1 MRSMRHLPVGSGWLR
16 WLLVI
21 ALTLFSPL
29 LAAAVAAPE
38 ENLNIFS
45 PAGKQA
51 EGIRNLFYLV
61 LAITGGIFVLV
72 GGMLIYCIVRFR
84 EKGTPSAVEPPQ
96 VYGSLP
102 LELAWTVAPALVVF
116 VLFLVV
122 VRYINEIRATE
133 PQPNALHVT
142 VIGHQW
148 WWEYQYQDPASPG
161 GKLIVANELHI
172 PVNRPMHLNL
182 QSVDVI
188 HSFWVPRLA
197 GKTDVVPNRTN
208 FMWIQADEAGWFYGQ
223 CAEYCKGQHANMMIR
238 VFAEEP
244 AQFDRWLAEQR
255 KPAANDPAAKT
266 GRDLFLS
273 LSCVNC
279 HTVRGTPAI
288 GTFGP
293 DLTHLMS
300 RQTLV
305 TGVVA
310 NDPKELTAWVR
321 DPQTIKPGCL
331 MPDMHLTTNEVNE
344 VVKYLLTLK

>member
-1 MRSMRHLPVGSGWLR
+1 MPSGAHPSVRSGRLR
-16 WLLVI
+16 WLLAV
-21 ALTLFSPL
+21 ALALFSPL

-38 ENLNIFS
+38 ENLNIFD
-45 PAGKQA
+45 PAGNQA
-51 EGIRNLFYLV
+51 RGIRDLFYLV

-72 GGMLIYCIVRFR
+72 EGMLVFCIFRFR
-84 EKGTPSAVEPPQ
+84 QHGPPSAVEPPQ
-96 VYGSLP
+96 VYGSKP
-102 LELAWTVAPALVVF
+102 IELAWTVAPALIVF

-122 VRYINEIRATE
+122 IRYINEIRATE
-133 PQPNALHVT
+133 VPPGALE
-142 VIGHQW
+142 VIVVGHQW
-148 WWEYQYQDPASPG
+148 WWEYQYIDPGSPG
-161 GKLIVANELHI
+161 GKLITANELHI
-172 PVNRPMHLNL
+172 PINRPVHLTL

-197 GKTDVVPNRTN
+197 GKTDVVPARENY
-208 FMWIQADEAGWFYGQ
+208 MWIQADEKGWFYGQ

-238 VFAEEP
+238 VFAED
-244 AQFDRWLAEQR
+244 AADFDRWLVEQR
-255 KPAANDPAAKT
+255 KPAVADPAAR
-266 GRDLFLS
+266 RDLFLS

-279 HTVRGTPAI
+279 HMVRGTPAK

-300 RQTLV
+300 RKTLV

-310 NDPKELTAWVR
+310 NDAPELTAWVR

-331 MPDMHLTTNEVNE
+331 MPDMHLTSNEVNE